1 MSYEDEMDA
10 IAAESRS
17 GELVGGA
24 TENKRAHPQIFR
36 LVKHGVCRT
45 HTSSLSEGVSSL
57 AGGAPSFTEGASS
70 LAEAVD
76 ENRRR
81 LSQIDPMSR
90 TPIRVN
96 E

>member
-17 GELVGGA
+17 NKLVGSNMADKSVGA
-24 TENKRAHPQIFR
+24 QTFDLPARY
-36 LVKHGVCRT
+36 VCET
-45 HTSSLSEGVSSL
+45 HTSSLSEGASSL
-57 AGGAPSFTEGASS
+57 AGV
-70 LAEAVD
+70 VD
-76 ENRRR
+76 ESRRR
-81 LSQIDPMSR
+81 QSRIDPMSR

>member
-1 MSYEDEMDA
+1 MGYEDEMDA
-10 IAAESRS
+10 IAAEFKSV
-17 GELVGGA
+17 ELVGGA
-24 TENKRAHPQIFR
+24 TADKGAHPQIFR
-36 LVKHGVCRT
+36 LAKHGVCRT
-45 HTSSLSEGVSSL
+45 QTSSLSEGASSL

-96 E
+96 K